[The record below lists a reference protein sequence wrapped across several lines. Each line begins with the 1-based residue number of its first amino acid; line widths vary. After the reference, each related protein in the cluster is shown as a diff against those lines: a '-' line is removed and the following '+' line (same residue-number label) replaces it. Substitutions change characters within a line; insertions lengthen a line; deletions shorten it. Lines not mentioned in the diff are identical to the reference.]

1 MSWLDEHALSVY
13 SQNGEDGII
22 AHIFSVIGHESHL
35 FIEFGFSVP
44 ECNSWRLVEE
54 EGFGGLF
61 IDKSDV
67 CAALKAK
74 LAAQER
80 INVRVVR
87 ESLTVENIEEVLS
100 WMPAEIDMMSIDVDG
115 NDYWLW
121 KAIERT
127 SPRLVVIEFNKA
139 LGPDISVTIP
149 YDPDFSW
156 ACGSYFGASL
166 RALARLG
173 KLKGYKLI
181 GCEPIGVN
189 AFFLRNDIDGFDAVD
204 PSDAF
209 AWGSCGWDGLK
220 ELAWVEI

>member
-22 AHIFSVIGHESHL
+22 EHVFSVIGYESRK
-35 FIEFGFSVP
+35 FVEFGFSVP
-44 ECNSWRLVEE
+44 ECNCWRLMKEE
-54 EGFGGLF
+54 RFGGLF
-61 IDKSDV
+61 IDKMKTAMGAFNGMTTPAIAV
-67 CAALKAK
+67 MKK
-74 LAAQER
+74 LTA
-80 INVRVVR
+80 
-87 ESLTVENIEEVLS
+87 ENIEEALS
-100 WMPAEIDMMSIDVDG
+100 GMSDEIDVLSIDVDG

-139 LGPDISVTIP
+139 LGPDVSVTIP
-149 YDPDFSW
+149 YDPEFVW
-156 ACGSYFGASL
+156 QRGSYFGASL
-166 RALARLG
+166 RALERLG

-189 AFFLRNDIDGFDAVD
+189 AFFLCNDIDGFDKVD

-209 AWGSCGWDGLK
+209 AWGPCGWDGLK
-220 ELAWVEI
+220 ELAWVEV